1 MTQSLKKYINAFVY
15 EENAEYP
22 LAKIKDFVIS
32 SDGKN
37 ICAAEISTQSLVPV
51 SYMVKF
57 EDIKKLEKN
66 RCVLKEGTKPLPKP
80 ERLKEGYYFSGIK
93 KLRSKGEGIIK
104 PKIRDAEFMTEAGE
118 IIDFVAAAGLWGRKI
133 YLDLQQLLNSSA
145 SAKKS
150 KTQKNFNAANRGG
163 EKGE

>member
-1 MTQSLKKYINAFVY
+1 MTQSLKNYINAAVY

-37 ICAAEISTQSLVPV
+37 VCAAEISTQSLVPV

-66 RCVLKEGTKPLPKP
+66 RCILKEGTKPQPIPKQ
-80 ERLKEGYYFSGIK
+80 LKEGYYFSGIK
-93 KLRSKGEGIIK
+93 KLQPKGGGIIK

-118 IIDFVAAAGLWGRKI
+118 IVDFVAAAGFWGHKM
-133 YLDLQQLLNSSA
+133 YLNLRELLNSSA
-145 SAKKS
+145 LSKNSKAASSLKS
-150 KTQKNFNAANRGG
+150 KKRGG
-163 EKGE
+163 EKIE